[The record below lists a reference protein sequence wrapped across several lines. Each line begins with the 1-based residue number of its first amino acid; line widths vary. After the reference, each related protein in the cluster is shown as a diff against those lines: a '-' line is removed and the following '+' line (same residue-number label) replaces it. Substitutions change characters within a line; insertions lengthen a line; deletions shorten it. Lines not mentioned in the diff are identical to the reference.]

1 MSDQH
6 EELRVSDL
14 LNRQVLDRQTTDE
27 HGRIDRVWMHPPAH
41 RVLGF
46 LCRQGLIRGEFSAFR
61 LDQLHALGDDS
72 VVLEAAPQPANPEK
86 IDRLESLLQHEVWTD
101 AGLHLGKIVDCCFD
115 RQTGYIRSYL
125 VSPHG
130 WRGVAGMLWDLD
142 PTLVLSYGQERVLVA
157 ELDPETL
164 PVYDLGLVESVAGA
178 EPDYR
183 QLLGDLRQRARH
195 WKQELK
201 LQVSKA
207 KEQAQQVLTQVQE
220 VREQAQ
226 QPLDW
231 DEPQPTPLADLSDSS
246 EDWDAVDT
254 ALQPLPELRP
264 KSAAIAPPVEP
275 LIPPEALD
283 DDDPWV

>member
-1 MSDQH
+1 MSDQP
-6 EELRVSDL
+6 EELTLSDL

-46 LCRQGLIRGEFSAFR
+46 LCKQGLIRGEFSAFR

-86 IDRLESLLQHEVWTD
+86 VDRLESLLQHEVWTD
-101 AGLHLGKIVDCCFD
+101 AGLHVGKIVDCRFD
-115 RQTGYIRSYL
+115 RQTGYISAYL

-142 PTLVLSYGQERVLVA
+142 PQLVLSYGQARVLVA

-164 PVYDLGLVESVAGA
+164 PVYEAGLTEAVAGS

-183 QLLGDLRQRARH
+183 HLLGDLRQRARH

-201 LQVSKA
+201 LQVSKV
-207 KEQAQQVLTQVQE
+207 KEQAQEVLAQVQE
-220 VREQAQ
+220 VREQVQ

-231 DEPQPTPLADLSDSS
+231 EDATPQPLTAIAEDE
-246 EDWDAVDT
+246 EDWDAAET

-264 KSAAIAPPVEP
+264 KSAAIAPPAQP
-275 LIPPEALD
+275 LIPPEAWD

>member
-1 MSDQH
+1 MSDQP

-130 WRGVAGMLWDLD
+130 WRGVAGMLWDFD